1 MLRPTLPLFHHDDY
15 SAGAL
20 AAAKGTRRV
29 TVCLPA
35 RDEEATVGA
44 IVSTIVAEL
53 VEEHG
58 LVDEVLLVDDGSKDA
73 TAAVARGTGAR
84 VVRSS
89 GLGKGTAMWTGVSE
103 AEGDLLAF
111 CDADVRNF
119 SSSFVV
125 GLLGPLLAD
134 DAIAFVK
141 AFYDRPFEDQPGEG
155 GRVTELVAKPLL
167 RQLFPNLAAVL
178 QPLAGECAGRREAL
192 EQLPFVQ
199 GYGVDLGLVID
210 VTRHFGDGALAQVDL
225 GHREHRNR
233 PLGELGPQAEAVLAT
248 ALARAGLGPAVPECP
263 ALAAERVTRALTA
276 RTVI

>member
-1 MLRPTLPLFHHDDY
+1 MLRPTLPLFHHGDY